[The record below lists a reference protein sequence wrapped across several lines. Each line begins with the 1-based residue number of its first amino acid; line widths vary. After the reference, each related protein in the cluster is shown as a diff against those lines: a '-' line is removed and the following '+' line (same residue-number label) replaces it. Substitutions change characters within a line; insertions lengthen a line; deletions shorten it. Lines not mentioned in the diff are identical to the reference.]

1 MNPKTVQEDKGLW
14 RTMSTKTIK
23 GRRFKGDIESKN
35 YQEGR
40 RGLWG

>member
-1 MNPKTVQEDKGLW
+1 MNPKTVQEDNGLW
-14 RTMSTKTIK
+14 RTMITKTIK
-23 GRRFKGDIESKN
+23 GRRFKGAIESKN